1 MDKIFNAVSII
12 TGLAGGLIASLF
24 GAWNTLLWA
33 LIIIMVLDY
42 VSGLIKAVYTGTM
55 SSKIGFRGLLK
66 KVTILVI
73 VALANVVQQLTGNN
87 VAIREIVIMFYIANE
102 GISVLEN
109 AAVVLPNM
117 PDKLKDILLQL
128 RGDDK

>member
-73 VALANVVQQLTGNN
+73 
-87 VAIREIVIMFYIANE
+87 
-102 GISVLEN
+102 
-109 AAVVLPNM
+109 AVSYTH
-117 PDKLKDILLQL
+117 L
-128 RGDDK
+128 RAHET